1 MSGIWGLC
9 FKELRWLLLQLPSP
23 VSVFGLVPL
32 PVGSSSWQ
40 DVSGLWHHQHLGVYK
55 LSPGFIFIALHRS
68 FLGPPCKDYHPD
80 TCFLSSAA
88 LQHHGRR
95 FHDFLNLSC
104 LQIQYHVQDITMFFS
119 ATCLGWR
126 LATLDHSCSSFSMLE
141 LVGKCPRKL
150 LSRRRKLLR
159 LSPFPG

>member
-1 MSGIWGLC
+1 MAPPPAAFSCVCLWIGSTPCGQFFLAGC
-9 FKELRWLLLQLPSP
+9 LRAL
-23 VSVFGLVPL
+23 
-32 PVGSSSWQ
+32 
-40 DVSGLWHHQHLGVYK
+40 HHQHLGVYK
-55 LSPGFIFIALHRS
+55 LSPGFTFIAPHRS

-104 LQIQYHVQDITMFFS
+104 LQIQYHVQDTTIFFS

-150 LSRRRKLLR
+150 LSRRRKLPR